1 MKRLLL
7 STAVVSCLVAAGAQ
21 ASDGQIN
28 FQGKLTDS
36 TCQIAIDGAAS
47 PATVVLP
54 TLSIASLATSG
65 TTGGRTQFNIELSG
79 CTGLVT
85 TSTAAAYFEGG
96 STVDSVTYNL
106 KNTTTTGGAGNV
118 QLQLV
123 DVQGDST
130 IKVGHNSQS
139 TTNTPVVIPNTAGAS
154 TGTTIL
160 PYAVQ
165 YYAIGA
171 TTPGIVT
178 SNVSFSINYQ

>member
-7 STAVVSCLVAAGAQ
+7 PTVIASTLLASAAQ

-28 FQGKLTDS
+28 FQGELVDS

-54 TLSIASLATSG
+54 TLSTQSLAS
-65 TTGGRTQFNIELSG
+65 TGATAGRTQFNIELSG

-85 TSTAAAYFEGG
+85 TSTAAAYFEN
-96 STVDSVTYNL
+96 SATVD
-106 KNTTTTGGAGNV
+106 TTTNNLINTLTTGAGNV
-118 QLQLV
+118 QLQLL
-123 DVQGDST
+123 DIQSNNT
-130 IKVGHNSQS
+130 IEIGRSSQVS
-139 TTNTPVVIPNTAGAS
+139 SNTPVAIANSGGVS

-165 YYAIGA
+165 YYALGA
-171 TTPGIVT
+171 TTPGQVA
-178 SNVSFSINYQ
+178 SSVNFSINYQ

>member
-28 FQGKLTDS
+28 FKGSLTDS
-36 TCQIAIDGAAS
+36 TCQIAIDGSAS

-54 TLSIASLATSG
+54 TLSTASLATSG

-96 STVDSVTYNL
+96 ATVDSVTNNL
-106 KNTTTTGGAGNV
+106 VNTTSTGAGNV

-123 DVQGDST
+123 DVQSDSA

-139 TTNTPVVIPNTAGAS
+139 STSTPVVIPNTAGAS

-165 YYAIGA
+165 YYATGA
-171 TTPGIVT
+171 TTPGLVT

>member
-36 TCQIAIDGAAS
+36 TCQIAIDGSAS

-54 TLSIASLATSG
+54 TLTTQSLAVAG
-65 TTGGRTQFNIELSG
+65 ATGGRTQFNIELSG
-79 CTGLVT
+79 CTGLVS

-96 STVDSVTYNL
+96 STVDTTTNNL
-106 KNTTTTGGAGNV
+106 VNTTTSGAGNV

-123 DVQGDST
+123 DLQSDSA
-130 IKVGHNSQS
+130 IQIGRSSQS
-139 TTNTPVVIPNTAGAS
+139 STNTPVAIPNTAGAS

-165 YYAIGA
+165 YYALGA
-171 TTPGIVT
+171 TSAGVVT

>member
-21 ASDGQIN
+21 ATDGQIN
-28 FQGKLTDS
+28 FQGKLTDA
-36 TCQIAIDGAAS
+36 TCQIAVDGAAS

-54 TLSIASLATSG
+54 TLSTASLATAG

-96 STVDSVTYNL
+96 ATVDSVTNNL
-106 KNTTTTGGAGNV
+106 VNTTSSGAGNV

-123 DVQGDST
+123 DVQSDSA

-139 TTNTPVVIPNTAGAS
+139 STNTQVVIPNTTGAS

-165 YYAIGA
+165 YYATGA
-171 TTPGIVT
+171 TTPGVVT
-178 SNVSFSINYQ
+178 SNVNFSINYQ

>member
-7 STAVVSCLVAAGAQ
+7 STVVVSCLVAAGAQ

-28 FQGKLTDS
+28 FQGQLTDS
-36 TCQIAIDGAAS
+36 TCQIAIDGSAS
-47 PATVVLP
+47 PAIVVLP
-54 TLSIASLATSG
+54 TLSTQTLAVAG
-65 TTGGRTQFNIELSG
+65 NTGGRTQFDIQLSG

-85 TSTAAAYFEGG
+85 ASTAAAYFEGG
-96 STVDSVTYNL
+96 ATVDSTTYNL
-106 KNTTTTGGAGNV
+106 VNTASSGGAGNV

-123 DVQGDST
+123 DVLSDST
-130 IKVGHNSQS
+130 IQVGHNSQS
-139 TTNTPVVIPNTAGAS
+139 STNTPVVIPNTAGAS

-165 YYAIGA
+165 YVATGA
-171 TTPGIVT
+171 TTPGVVT

>member
-7 STAVVSCLVAAGAQ
+7 STAVVSCMVAAGAK

-36 TCQIAIDGAAS
+36 TCQIAIDGSAS

-54 TLSIASLATSG
+54 TLSTASLATSG

-85 TSTAAAYFEGG
+85 ASTAAAYFEGG
-96 STVDSVTYNL
+96 ATVDSVTNNL
-106 KNTTTTGGAGNV
+106 VNTTSSGAGNV

-123 DVQGDST
+123 DVQSDSA

-139 TTNTPVVIPNTAGAS
+139 STNTPVAILNTAGAS

-165 YYAIGA
+165 YYATGT
-171 TTPGIVT
+171 TTPGLVT

>member
-36 TCQIAIDGAAS
+36 TCQIAIDGGTS

-54 TLSIASLATSG
+54 TLSTQTLAVAG
-65 TTGGRTQFNIELSG
+65 NTGGRTQFNIELSG

-96 STVDSVTYNL
+96 ATVDSVTNNL
-106 KNTTTTGGAGNV
+106 VNTTSTGAGNV

-123 DVQGDST
+123 DVQSDSA

-139 TTNTPVVIPNTAGAS
+139 STNTQVAIPNTAGAS

-165 YYAIGA
+165 YYATGA
-171 TTPGIVT
+171 TTPGAVT